1 MLPGWQRRLRQSH
14 RLRGGAS
21 DHLWQTVSTSASSC
35 SHHRRRQRGSV
46 VLMVPPPRSL
56 PPMTCSAES
65 GGRRKKV
72 LGRFFRASS
81 HWLLRPLHFRKPR
94 TLTAS
99 PAGSYYVNF
108 TNSRATT
115 LASRAKRRCPE
126 GQAGRINPSR
136 VQGSLRR
143 VVARRACYSVGD
155 SHWVPPRPS
164 RRRSLARRP
173 SCGCQNHRGGAAT
186 ACVAVVCRSC
196 CRRKSFSL
204 R

>member
-65 GGRRKKV
+65 GRRKNV
-72 LGRFFRASS
+72 PERFFRAS
-81 HWLLRPLHFRKPR
+81 HWLLRPLHFRKPH

-155 SHWVPPRPS
+155 SHWVPPRP
-164 RRRSLARRP
+164 RRSLARRP

-186 ACVAVVCRSC
+186 ACVAVACRSC